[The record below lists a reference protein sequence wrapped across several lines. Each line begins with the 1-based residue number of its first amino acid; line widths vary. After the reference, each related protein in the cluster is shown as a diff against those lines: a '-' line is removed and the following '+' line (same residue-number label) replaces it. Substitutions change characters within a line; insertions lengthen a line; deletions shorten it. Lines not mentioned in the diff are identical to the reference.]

1 MKSRF
6 NKTWFAILL
15 TGQILAAPA
24 AFGNA
29 IQFDFGP
36 VGTPS
41 MTALFEDT
49 GPNQIQLTITA
60 LALSGNNSVN
70 SLYFNFNPV
79 FDSRNLVFTQTGSI
93 GGVQG
98 SASTA
103 NDSYKASGGGGKFDI
118 NINFNQNPTFV
129 TGDVATFSITSIGEL
144 SVNDFLYQETAAAGR
159 SPTYAVGSLQEL
171 SGIVVVQGTPT
182 APNVPDGAATFGLLV
197 LGLFALGL
205 FSRRLRV
212 KGTVRPVGPV

>member
-1 MKSRF
+1 VRPQCSKS
-6 NKTWFAILL
+6 WLAILL
-15 TGQILAAPA
+15 AVPILAAPA

-29 IQFDFGP
+29 IRFDFGP
-36 VGTPS
+36 AGTPS
-41 MTALFEDT
+41 MTALFEDS

-70 SLYFNFNPV
+70 SLYFNFNPA
-79 FDSRNLVFTQTGSI
+79 FDSQNLTFTQTGSI

-118 NINFNQNPTFV
+118 NINFNQNATFV
-129 TGDVATFSITSIGEL
+129 TGDVATFSITGIGDL

-171 SGIVVVQGTPT
+171 SGVVVVQGTPT
-182 APNVPDGAATFGLLV
+182 TDVPDVAPTFGLLG
-197 LGLFALGL
+197 LGLLTIGL
-205 FSRRLRV
+205 FSRRHRV
-212 KGTVRPVGPV
+212 IKAV